1 MKTKDA
7 DRRTRR
13 TKALLRQTLT
23 ALLLKKDLKD
33 ITVSELTRLADIN
46 RGTFYLHYKDIY
58 DLFDQTEKEIMDDFT
73 AIIAKHMPKF
83 AQASWLPMLLEA
95 FRFIADN
102 ADVFMAILRTRETT
116 FLSNIIELTR
126 RQSMAEWR
134 DLFGPENEA
143 YYEYFYTFITSGCVA
158 MLRRWFSLG
167 MPESPERMA
176 ELAEQMMMNV
186 VKGLAR
192 PI

>member
-1 MKTKDA
+1 MKTKEA

-73 AIIAKHMPKF
+73 AIIAKHMPQF

-102 ADVFMAILRTRETT
+102 ADVFMYNRADPAAEHGRMEGSLR
-116 FLSNIIELTR
+116 S
-126 RQSMAEWR
+126 
-134 DLFGPENEA
+134 
-143 YYEYFYTFITSGCVA
+143 
-158 MLRRWFSLG
+158 
-167 MPESPERMA
+167 
-176 ELAEQMMMNV
+176 
-186 VKGLAR
+186 
-192 PI
+192 